1 MRKRNIEFQ
10 QLEDRLRQF
19 EEKVNEWIF
28 FNFISTNVFVF
39 FQTHKFEQLHQLQ
52 VQTFEKTIRD
62 CQIENDRKIDE
73 YEILIKQISLRF
85 I

>member
-1 MRKRNIEFQ
+1 MDFLQFHFHE
-10 QLEDRLRQF
+10 RLR
-19 EEKVNEWIF
+19 
-28 FNFISTNVFVF
+28 F